1 MDELHQLAKA
11 YYRAGS
17 PELKNEAQELFN
29 SLDNDGDG
37 RVDKNEFVSFMTEQ
51 GYRYMN
57 TQKFFNE
64 LDTDGNHTLD
74 FWEVMTLLYIFK
86 SRRPFC
92 DGCGRFIPATY
103 FTCLQ
108 CPNYDLCISCYE
120 NGRSGHN
127 HQFMDNYALLAVKK
141 RADMNEEEE
150 TEEEKIEITICALHI
165 KQLSI
170 ALTDPGGYESLARQ
184 AEGHALRILEP
195 GHLHTRWTA
204 PASSLGERLE
214 LEELRISTK
223 KHCIAAQNEETS
235 F

>member
-37 RVDKNEFVSFMTEQ
+37 RVDKNEFLSFMTEQ
-51 GYRYMN
+51 GYRYMS
-57 TQKFFNE
+57 TQRFFNE

-108 CPNYDLCISCYE
+108 CPDYDLCISCYE
-120 NGRSGHN
+120 NGKSGHN

-150 TEEEKIEITICALHI
+150 TEDVNIVSHHSVSTYDDDGDVDESYTAVRAIVPAKNMYRKRKLALKAFQIALHVGNNC
-165 KQLSI
+165 SI
-170 ALTDPGGYESLARQ
+170 M
-184 AEGHALRILEP
+184 
-195 GHLHTRWTA
+195 
-204 PASSLGERLE
+204 
-214 LEELRISTK
+214 
-223 KHCIAAQNEETS
+223 
-235 F
+235 